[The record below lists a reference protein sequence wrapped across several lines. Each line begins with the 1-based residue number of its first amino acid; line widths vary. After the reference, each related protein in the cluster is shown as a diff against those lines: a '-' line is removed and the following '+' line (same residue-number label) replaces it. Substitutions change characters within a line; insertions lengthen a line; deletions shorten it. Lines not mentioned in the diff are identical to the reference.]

1 METELLN
8 IEKVSP
14 EEKAAA
20 LKKAGEI
27 IREGGLVAFPTETVY
42 GLGADALNAEASAK
56 IYAAKGRP
64 SDNPLIVH
72 IHDVDQVYEIASE
85 VPEAAKKVM
94 EKFWP
99 GPLTVI
105 LNKKSCVP
113 DGTTGGLKTVAI
125 RMPSHPLARDFIR
138 ESGRMIAAP
147 SANTSGRPS
156 PTLASHVYEDM
167 QGRIPLILDGGA
179 VGIGIESTIIDMS
192 TDTPTILRPG
202 YITKDMLEEVLPE
215 VKNDPAVSGRT
226 MKKDVV
232 AKAPG
237 MKYRHYAPKADLSII
252 EGNEEDVV
260 ACINHLT
267 DEAVA
272 KGLKVGVIATDE
284 TKARYAHADVL
295 SIGSREEEETIAH
308 HLYEV
313 LRDFDD
319 DRVDVIY
326 SEAFYTPKMGQAI
339 MNRLLKAAG
348 HKIINAQEE
357 KK

>member
-202 YITKDMLEEVLPE
+202 YITKDMLEEVLPK
-215 VKNDPAVSGRT
+215 VNIDPAVTGRT
-226 MKKDVV
+226 MKKNVV

-237 MKYRHYAPKADLSII
+237 MKYRHYAPKADLTII
-252 EGNEEDVV
+252 EGPLEKVV
-260 ACINHLT
+260 KEINKR
-267 DEAVA
+267 A
-272 KGLKVGVIATDE
+272 KEKSEVGYKVGVIGT
-284 TKARYAHADVL
+284 
-295 SIGSREEEETIAH
+295 EETVADYKSGDVKCIGTRADESTIAAN
-308 HLYEV
+308 LFRI
-313 LRDFDD
+313 LREFDD
-319 DRVDVIY
+319 DQVDYIY
-326 SEAFYTPKMGQAI
+326 SESFDTAGIGSAI

-348 HKIINAQEE
+348 HHIE
-357 KK
+357 KLV

>member
-8 IEKVSP
+8 IESVSS
-14 EEKAAA
+14 EQKAAA
-20 LKKAGEI
+20 LRKAGEI

-42 GLGADALNAEASAK
+42 GLGADALNAEAAAK

-72 IHDVDQVYEIASE
+72 IHDISQVYEIAEE
-85 VPEAAKKVM
+85 VPDEAKAVM

-99 GPLTVI
+99 GPLTII

-113 DGTTGGLKTVAI
+113 DGTTGGLHTVAI
-125 RMPSHPLARDFIR
+125 RMPSHPIARDFIR

-192 TDTPTILRPG
+192 TGIPTILRPG

-215 VKNDPAVSGRT
+215 VKIDPAVSGRT

-237 MKYRHYAPKADLSII
+237 MKYRHYAPK
-252 EGNEEDVV
+252 G
-260 ACINHLT
+260 
-267 DEAVA
+267 
-272 KGLKVGVIATDE
+272 
-284 TKARYAHADVL
+284 
-295 SIGSREEEETIAH
+295 
-308 HLYEV
+308 
-313 LRDFDD
+313 
-319 DRVDVIY
+319 
-326 SEAFYTPKMGQAI
+326 YTQYPDA
-339 MNRLLKAAG
+339 
-348 HKIINAQEE
+348 
-357 KK
+357 

>member
-202 YITKDMLEEVLPE
+202 YITKDMLEEVLPK
-215 VKNDPAVSGRT
+215 VNIDPAVTGRT
-226 MKKDVV
+226 MKKNVV

-237 MKYRHYAPKADLSII
+237 MKYRHYAPKADLTVV
-252 EGNEEDVV
+252 EGSTEAVV
-260 ACINHLT
+260 AEINRMAA
-267 DEAVA
+267 E
-272 KGLKVGVIATDE
+272 KIREGFQVGIIGTKE
-284 TKARYAHADVL
+284 TVDRYQAGDIK
-295 SIGSREEEETIAH
+295 SIGTREDERTIAS
-308 HLYEV
+308 HLYGI
-313 LRDFDD
+313 LREFDD
-319 DRVDVIY
+319 DEVNYIF
-326 SEAFYTPKMGQAI
+326 SEAFAGEGIGSAI

-348 HKIINAQEE
+348 HRVIRV
-357 KK
+357 

>member
-138 ESGRMIAAP
+138 ESEIGR
-147 SANTSGRPS
+147 
-156 PTLASHVYEDM
+156 AS
-167 QGRIPLILDGGA
+167 
-179 VGIGIESTIIDMS
+179 
-192 TDTPTILRPG
+192 
-202 YITKDMLEEVLPE
+202 
-215 VKNDPAVSGRT
+215 
-226 MKKDVV
+226 
-232 AKAPG
+232 
-237 MKYRHYAPKADLSII
+237 
-252 EGNEEDVV
+252 
-260 ACINHLT
+260 C
-267 DEAVA
+267 
-272 KGLKVGVIATDE
+272 
-284 TKARYAHADVL
+284 
-295 SIGSREEEETIAH
+295 RE
-308 HLYEV
+308 
-313 LRDFDD
+313 
-319 DRVDVIY
+319 RV
-326 SEAFYTPKMGQAI
+326 
-339 MNRLLKAAG
+339 
-348 HKIINAQEE
+348 
-357 KK
+357 